1 MFIIAK
7 KNFRIRRADSSL
19 FMIRKDYIGE
29 IPRDV
34 AAHWLVQAALADGSI
49 ATPRGRNDPA
59 LWQADAEAA
68 ARAADADIRP
78 DAGAGERA
86 EGENVNDGSVGDP
99 AGMEQKAGGI
109 PDSPGPEAEKKETKA
124 KK

>member
-7 KNFRIRRADSSL
+7 KNFRIRRADGSF
-19 FMIRKDYIGE
+19 FMIPKDYIGE

-34 AAHWLVQAALADGSI
+34 AAHWLVQAALADGSM

-78 DAGAGERA
+78 DAGSGECAG
-86 EGENVNDGSVGDP
+86 GETVNDSSDGDP
-99 AGMEQKAGGI
+99 ADMEQKAGGI
-109 PDSPGPEAEKKETKA
+109 PASAGPEAGKKETKT